1 MACLVCSEVQS
12 KSLEK
17 KKGHRPTGVKEALNR
32 IYMHFVASRNG
43 SSTTLAT
50 RRAPERKPIPTRS
63 HFGYFIPEPLNTS
76 CDTRAIDRVGPNAN
90 GRFWCVRRG
99 GVDAVGLLRDAAVV
113 FSVQPFS
120 ELVRQPLRLNTQPNA
135 FQPHTHQPSDNA
147 RWRRFVAEWTEWV
160 TAAFLEQRAILWPS
174 QSHTQIHFI
183 DVSSPSALMS
193 RDGCER
199 QTDHTDFEKGVDD
212 AFSIIAVFGCHPR
225 LFHIQ
230 QSDVVLFPGE
240 YVIFAGHIVHAGG
253 AFDHRC
259 ECGASGTRCDPESK
273 LLSLHCVCMGVHS
286 YFRINQNL
294 PRDTGKL
301 TYPPE

>member
-12 KSLEK
+12 ESLEK
-17 KKGHRPTGVKEALNR
+17 RKGNRPTGVKEALNS
-32 IYMHFVASRNG
+32 IYTRFVASRNG

-160 TAAFLEQRAILWPS
+160 TGAFLEQRAILWPS

-199 QTDHTDFEKGVDD
+199 QTDHMDFEKGVDD

-225 LFHIQ
+225 LFT
-230 QSDVVLFPGE
+230 SSSRMSCYSP
-240 YVIFAGHIVHAGG
+240 
-253 AFDHRC
+253 
-259 ECGASGTRCDPESK
+259 ASTC
-273 LLSLHCVCMGVHS
+273 SLPDTSFMPAVHS
-286 YFRINQNL
+286 IIHASAVRRGPDATLNLSYFHCTVSAWACTRIFGSIKICHGTLVN
-294 PRDTGKL
+294 
-301 TYPPE
+301 